1 MTFTIKQLADIIV
14 WYFLDESGKRIVQSI
29 IEKSAFLR
37 DSPDGPVDQSVSKIK
52 VLLILLFIKSFKVKL
67 INKANKNYTNHSN
80 SILEVVTEDKELN
93 QDYDNTNRMLNLDDD
108 AVADNAVADNAENR
122 LKRAKKKKNT
132 HKL

>member
-14 WYFLDESGKRIVQSI
+14 WYFLDESGKRIVQNI

-108 AVADNAVADNAENR
+108 AVADNAENR
-122 LKRAKKKKNT
+122 LKRNKKKKNT